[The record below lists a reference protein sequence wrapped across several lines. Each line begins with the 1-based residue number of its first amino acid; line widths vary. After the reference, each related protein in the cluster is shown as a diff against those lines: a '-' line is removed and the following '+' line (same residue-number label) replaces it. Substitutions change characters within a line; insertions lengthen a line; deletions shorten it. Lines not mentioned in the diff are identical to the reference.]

1 MLESINTA
9 LITDIV
15 GDVIVVDTKISTSF
29 TSVSLDPMILNLS
42 LTTSGVKQAVLT
54 VLRFYYRSLVQ
65 MNEGIWSS
73 MMHQLLALIVI
84 KEPAWNTH

>member
-65 MNEGIWSS
+65 MNEAIWSS